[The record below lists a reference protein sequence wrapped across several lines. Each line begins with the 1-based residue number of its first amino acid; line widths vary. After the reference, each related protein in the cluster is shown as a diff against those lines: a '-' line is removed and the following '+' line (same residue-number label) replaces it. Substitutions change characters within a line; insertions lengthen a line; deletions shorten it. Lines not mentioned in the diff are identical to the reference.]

1 MGTSKKKAVVTPKK
15 PKKKREKKRET
26 ESPSEEHRIVTVT
39 LNEHT
44 YTGYVKTNS
53 IGKRCFDA
61 VSAKYQWK
69 NGTQYE
75 GPFVQS
81 DIQGHGK
88 YTWPDG
94 SSYQGN
100 LLNGR
105 RHGHGV
111 FLAADGVTK
120 YEGQWENGKRHG
132 KGRLVYDRA
141 GESFYEGEWQD
152 GCKHGHGRQ
161 VWPSKNTYEGH
172 WDQGRIHGFGTM
184 TWSENGMLECY
195 TGEWANDMPEGQG
208 KYTWH
213 VRDDGR
219 EGQGPRKEMPSQ
231 QSNNSFEGLWQK
243 GLRSGYGTFNF
254 ASGAQYKGQWSEN
267 IKHGEGRYTYE
278 DGRVYTG
285 EFVMDNMAKDST
297 ASEIPAEASTQFL
310 NVGGAENPVRRCVEI
325 NDLTGFC
332 LPNDRTITDPTELT
346 GYTDPTEVFREIYN
360 ILLRQVGD
368 LKKVYAKVRRIIQRP
383 GDDPWVMYAFQLWM
397 LLRDTGM
404 LTPECPLSRVN
415 RYIMSGM
422 RRHGEAFHED
432 LQELRPLTPRPSVM
446 SSRDAKQGKA
456 SKENSGEATEATD
469 EDDDYDDEEEGE
481 AEDSF
486 MHDEENEDDGD
497 DRNSARTRQSR
508 VSRANSRVSRVSRGT
523 NRTMGEGAAQPGRR
537 PTIQSLG
544 TRQFGSSGPMDFFF
558 DQSKFW
564 RLGDAEAS
572 EKILD
577 VHAPTTAL
585 MFRHFLEA
593 LVRMAPAAYP
603 ENQGLES
610 MLKALLRERFLPK
623 VEQPI
628 GVESCGT
635 FEFLADGQ
643 LQQVFANFQTKLWEL
658 FKDNTTGFG
667 AYELPQ
673 WAHILDLD
681 ADEGSDCSSC
691 MWNDTAEQ
699 VHIQGRMCVS
709 IRVKDARS
717 LAQTL
722 VSVSELFT
730 APLRPRGLRLRSI
743 CRASPEDYWKVL
755 GVPSGT
761 SVKEVKRVYRRRAK
775 EEHPDVNKSPG
786 ALKRWQRLSEAYGKL
801 IDPEYRKKWSEEE
814 ARRSARTQESR
825 RTYTSNPGT
834 STKRADDIREPPAP
848 GFPKTRDA
856 KKWAAAG
863 WDAFQDILRRA
874 ESLRQPRGYR
884 DASAFRE
891 LRASQED
898 LAKAQQ
904 KLKQLSS
911 DEEYY
916 LNLTDSYR
924 RSGQKREELRAGL
937 RTLEIRE
944 ELKKLR
950 ARINSLS
957 EQADYWR
964 SVSDVLHILN
974 YANLLCIGSIQSCID
989 NPTGS
994 VFTVQQEE
1002 PTLAEPVERPITS
1015 SSPGTTPIE
1024 ELGSLRGAMGDMPS
1038 QTPAD
1043 SAPPINMDAL
1053 DPRSQTPAGEST
1065 ATGE

>member
-325 NDLTGFC
+325 NDLTGSQ
-332 LPNDRTITDPTELT
+332 IA
-346 GYTDPTEVFREIYN
+346 I
-360 ILLRQVGD
+360 
-368 LKKVYAKVRRIIQRP
+368 A
-383 GDDPWVMYAFQLWM
+383 
-397 LLRDTGM
+397 
-404 LTPECPLSRVN
+404 
-415 RYIMSGM
+415 
-422 RRHGEAFHED
+422 
-432 LQELRPLTPRPSVM
+432 
-446 SSRDAKQGKA
+446 
-456 SKENSGEATEATD
+456 
-469 EDDDYDDEEEGE
+469 
-481 AEDSF
+481 
-486 MHDEENEDDGD
+486 
-497 DRNSARTRQSR
+497 
-508 VSRANSRVSRVSRGT
+508 
-523 NRTMGEGAAQPGRR
+523 
-537 PTIQSLG
+537 
-544 TRQFGSSGPMDFFF
+544 
-558 DQSKFW
+558 
-564 RLGDAEAS
+564 
-572 EKILD
+572 
-577 VHAPTTAL
+577 
-585 MFRHFLEA
+585 
-593 LVRMAPAAYP
+593 
-603 ENQGLES
+603 
-610 MLKALLRERFLPK
+610 
-623 VEQPI
+623 
-628 GVESCGT
+628 
-635 FEFLADGQ
+635 
-643 LQQVFANFQTKLWEL
+643 
-658 FKDNTTGFG
+658 
-667 AYELPQ
+667 
-673 WAHILDLD
+673 
-681 ADEGSDCSSC
+681 
-691 MWNDTAEQ
+691 
-699 VHIQGRMCVS
+699 IQGC
-709 IRVKDARS
+709 
-717 LAQTL
+717 
-722 VSVSELFT
+722 
-730 APLRPRGLRLRSI
+730 
-743 CRASPEDYWKVL
+743 
-755 GVPSGT
+755 
-761 SVKEVKRVYRRRAK
+761 
-775 EEHPDVNKSPG
+775 
-786 ALKRWQRLSEAYGKL
+786 
-801 IDPEYRKKWSEEE
+801 
-814 ARRSARTQESR
+814 
-825 RTYTSNPGT
+825 
-834 STKRADDIREPPAP
+834 
-848 GFPKTRDA
+848 
-856 KKWAAAG
+856 
-863 WDAFQDILRRA
+863 
-874 ESLRQPRGYR
+874 
-884 DASAFRE
+884 
-891 LRASQED
+891 
-898 LAKAQQ
+898 
-904 KLKQLSS
+904 
-911 DEEYY
+911 
-916 LNLTDSYR
+916 
-924 RSGQKREELRAGL
+924 
-937 RTLEIRE
+937 
-944 ELKKLR
+944 
-950 ARINSLS
+950 
-957 EQADYWR
+957 
-964 SVSDVLHILN
+964 
-974 YANLLCIGSIQSCID
+974 QSCS
-989 NPTGS
+989 GS
-994 VFTVQQEE
+994 
-1002 PTLAEPVERPITS
+1002 RPCS
-1015 SSPGTTPIE
+1015 AWVDPDYGSFRSP
-1024 ELGSLRGAMGDMPS
+1024 
-1038 QTPAD
+1038 
-1043 SAPPINMDAL
+1043 
-1053 DPRSQTPAGEST
+1053 
-1065 ATGE
+1065 

>member
-61 VSAKYQWK
+61 LSAKYQWK

-120 YEGQWENGKRHG
+120 YDGQWQNGKRHG
-132 KGRLVYDRA
+132 QGRLVYDRA
-141 GESFYEGEWQD
+141 GESFYEGEWLD

-161 VWPSKNTYEGH
+161 VWPSKNTYEGQ

-184 TWSENGMLECY
+184 TWSENGMPECY
-195 TGEWANDMPEGQG
+195 TGEWANDMPEGHG

-219 EGQGPRKEMPSQ
+219 EGPGPRKEMPSQ

-297 ASEIPAEASTQFL
+297 ASEIPAEASTTQFL
-310 NVGGAENPVRRCVEI
+310 NVGGAENPVRRCIEI

-332 LPNDRTITDPTELT
+332 LPNDRAITDPTELT

-397 LLRDTGM
+397 LFRDTGM

-415 RYIMSGM
+415 RYIMSGI

-432 LQELRPLTPRPSVM
+432 IQELRPLTPRPSVM

-469 EDDDYDDEEEGE
+469 EDDDYDDEEEAE

-497 DRNSARTRQSR
+497 DRNSAGTRQSR

-523 NRTMGEGAAQPGRR
+523 NRTMGDGPAQPGRR

-544 TRQFGSSGPMDFFF
+544 TRQFGSSGPMDDFF

-577 VHAPTTAL
+577 VHSPTTAL

-635 FEFLADGQ
+635 FEFLVDGQ
-643 LQQVFANFQTKLWEL
+643 LQQVFKNFQTKLWEL
-658 FKDNTTGFG
+658 FKENTTGFG

-681 ADEGSDCSSC
+681 ADEGS
-691 MWNDTAEQ
+691 AEKKYKRLTSRHYGGTSRR

-709 IRVKDARS
+709 IRVKDA
-717 LAQTL
+717 
-722 VSVSELFT
+722 
-730 APLRPRGLRLRSI
+730 
-743 CRASPEDYWKVL
+743 
-755 GVPSGT
+755 
-761 SVKEVKRVYRRRAK
+761 
-775 EEHPDVNKSPG
+775 
-786 ALKRWQRLSEAYGKL
+786 
-801 IDPEYRKKWSEEE
+801 
-814 ARRSARTQESR
+814 
-825 RTYTSNPGT
+825 
-834 STKRADDIREPPAP
+834 
-848 GFPKTRDA
+848 
-856 KKWAAAG
+856 
-863 WDAFQDILRRA
+863 
-874 ESLRQPRGYR
+874 
-884 DASAFRE
+884 
-891 LRASQED
+891 
-898 LAKAQQ
+898 
-904 KLKQLSS
+904 
-911 DEEYY
+911 
-916 LNLTDSYR
+916 
-924 RSGQKREELRAGL
+924 
-937 RTLEIRE
+937 
-944 ELKKLR
+944 
-950 ARINSLS
+950 
-957 EQADYWR
+957 
-964 SVSDVLHILN
+964 LHILN
-974 YANLLCIGSIQSCID
+974 CANLLCIGSIQSCID

-1002 PTLAEPVERPITS
+1002 PALAEPIERPVTT
-1015 SSPGTTPIE
+1015 SSPGTTPID
-1024 ELGSLRGAMGDMPS
+1024 ELASLKGAISDMPS
-1038 QTPAD
+1038 QTAD
-1043 SAPPINMDAL
+1043 SAPPINMDGL

-1065 ATGE
+1065 ATGEDTQTPTPVKEMVVCKAGALAEFAKLNFKADFSQVFEILTEVFQEPARMRICWTAGEASRNEGIALLDYLETELTFAEFQRLLLRMARIPAEGAANASSLDAHTQLEAFLEKVFLPAAERWYATRPAVEPDLPLPKPAPKAPAPEPEPVEREPADTAEDAPEGEEGQQEEEKPPTPEPDPPEFWHGFCAPDHLDVATSAAPRSWPEAYGEEVLNW